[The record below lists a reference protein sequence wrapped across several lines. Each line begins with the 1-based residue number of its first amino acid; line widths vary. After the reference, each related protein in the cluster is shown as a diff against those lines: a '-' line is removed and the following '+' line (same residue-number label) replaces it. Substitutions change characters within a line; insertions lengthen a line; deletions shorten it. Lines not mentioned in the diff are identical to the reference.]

1 MKTAV
6 VTGAGR
12 GIGLEIARKLGARG
26 YQVLVTTRDPQA
38 GRAATDVIGP
48 SAWSTTLDVR
58 DPDAHH
64 RVAEEA
70 LARGPLAV
78 WVNNA
83 GVLVTK
89 KAWEHEP
96 DEIQMLV
103 ETNVIGM
110 ISGSLAALK
119 AMDGRGSRILNVAS
133 LSGLGPVPGLSVY
146 AATKHAIVGFTTSLQ
161 GDLDQARRP
170 IRVHALCPGPAATE
184 MVAGRAEEPDAA
196 VLFSARQLTAEEVAD
211 QAIALLAGRRIV
223 HPMPRSSGMLVRCA
237 GLYPEAGLRA
247 MAVMRS
253 IGERR
258 VRS

>member
-12 GIGLEIARKLGARG
+12 GIGLQIARKLSARG
-26 YQVLVTTRDPQA
+26 YQVLVTARDPDA
-38 GRAATDVIGP
+38 GRRAAESIAP

-58 DPDAHH
+58 DPAAHH
-64 RVAEEA
+64 RVAKEA
-70 LARGPLAV
+70 SARGPLAV

-96 DEIQMLV
+96 EEIQLLV

-110 ISGSLAALK
+110 ISGSLAAVK
-119 AMDGRGSRILNVAS
+119 AMGGDGGHILNVAS
-133 LSGLGPVPGLSVY
+133 MSGLGPVPGLSVY
-146 AATKHAIVGFTTSLQ
+146 ASTKHAIVGFTTSLQ
-161 GDLDQARRP
+161 GDLDLAGKP
-170 IRVHALCPGPAATE
+170 IRVHALCPDATATE
-184 MVAGRAEEPDAA
+184 MVTGRADEPDAA
-196 VLFSARQLTAEEVAD
+196 VLFSGRQLTAEGVAD
-211 QAIALLAGRRIV
+211 QAIELLGGRRIV
-223 HPMPRSSGMLVRCA
+223 HPMPRSRGIVMRCA

-247 MAVMRS
+247 MAVVRS

-258 VRS
+258 QRS